1 MSVLRMPDGRDLDVQ
16 VSGPP
21 EGRALLVHHGTP
33 GSATPLRLLTRA
45 AHARGV
51 RVVSWS
57 RPGYA
62 ASTRRSGRSVGSVA
76 ADAQAVLDLL
86 GIEQAVTLGWSGGGP
101 HALACGALLAGRVRS
116 VLVVAGVGPSDGDGL
131 DFLAGM
137 GQDNLDEFG
146 AAVEGEGPL
155 RAYLET
161 AAVGLR
167 EAAPA
172 DLVAE
177 MGSLLPQ
184 ADRACLAGEMG
195 DDLVL
200 GFRESTSTGVDGWVD
215 DDLAFIRPWGF
226 DPATITVPVSLWQG
240 DVDLMVPLAHGRW
253 LAERMPR
260 AAVHL
265 RPGEGHLSI
274 WSAVESML
282 DELLAPLG

>member
-1 MSVLRMPDGRDLDVQ
+1 MTLLRMPDGRDLEVQ

-21 EGRALLVHHGTP
+21 EGMALVVHHGTP

-62 ASTRRSGRSVGSVA
+62 GSTRLPGRSVGSVA

-86 GIEQAVTLGWSGGGP
+86 GIAAAVTLGWSGGGP
-101 HALACGALLAGRVRS
+101 HALACGALLPSRVRS
-116 VLVVAGVGPSDGDGL
+116 VLVVAGVGPSDAEGL

-146 AAVEGEGPL
+146 AAVEGEAPL
-155 RAYLET
+155 RRYLET
-161 AAVGLR
+161 AAAGLR

-184 ADRACLAGEMG
+184 ADRECLAGEFG
-195 DDLVL
+195 EDLVL
-200 GFRESTSTGVDGWVD
+200 GFRESTNTGVDGWVD
-215 DDLAFIRPWGF
+215 DDLAFIRAWGF
-226 DPATITVPVSLWQG
+226 EPATMAVPVSLWQG
-240 DVDLMVPLAHGRW
+240 DVDLMVPLAHGEW
-253 LAERMPR
+253 LADRMPGST
-260 AAVHL
+260 AHL
-265 RPGEGHLSI
+265 LPGEGHLSI

-282 DELLAPLG
+282 NELLAPWG